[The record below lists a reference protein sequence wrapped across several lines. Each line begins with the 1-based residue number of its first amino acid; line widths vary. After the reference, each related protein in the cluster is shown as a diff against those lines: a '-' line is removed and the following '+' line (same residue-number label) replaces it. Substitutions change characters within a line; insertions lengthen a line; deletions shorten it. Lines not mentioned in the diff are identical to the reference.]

1 MNPVISVFFVF
12 LLVILNNTVLS
23 IRTVSSSDTCDPAN
37 QRDPQSLRWDQITV
51 LINGYSEHRI
61 PLLQSIAAAYSA
73 SPIVSSVLVLWG
85 NPSTSTEILSQLSR
99 NLSLSSLGTAS
110 ISLVRQS
117 TSSLNARFIP
127 RSSIRTHAVLICD
140 DDVEIDRESFVF
152 AFRVWQS
159 NSDRLIGTFVRSHDV
174 DLSRREWIYTVHPD
188 KYSIVLTKFMILK
201 NNYLWNYSCGGGAT
215 MAETRRIVDEMR
227 NCEDILMNFVVA
239 EETNAGPV
247 MVGAERVRDWGDS
260 RNENNGGQ
268 GLRSRIS
275 SVGLSSRRSEHRK
288 RRGRCLMEFHRVLG
302 RMPLRYSYG
311 KVVDSVG
318 EQGLCEKG
326 GKLLFWKVAVMKR
339 KVFED
344 PLSFP
349 SKSRRLDDKLLQV
362 SIEEPRNIE
371 NVDGLETERAL
382 VVYSPTNTPF
392 LRSPTSPDFSFIVN
406 SDLVPG
412 LKDVIFWSENSIK
425 VRPADDTNDCLAV
438 VPWIKSQFHQ
448 ASPTEPPTESELME
462 SEDLDMM
469 DTEDH
474 ENCGMVEAN
483 TGLQF
488 WQQQKNQQPCMS
500 PQLLQNRSL

>member
-1 MNPVISVFFVF
+1 MNPVISVLFVF
-12 LLVILNNTVLS
+12 LLVILNTTVLS

-37 QRDPQSLRWDQITV
+37 QRDPQSLRWDLITV
-51 LINGYSEHRI
+51 LINGYSEYRI

-117 TSSLNARFIP
+117 TRSLNARFIP

-140 DDVEIDRESFVF
+140 DDVEIDRESFEF

-201 NNYLWNYSCGGGAT
+201 NNYLWNYTCGGGAT

-260 RNENNGGQ
+260 RNENGGGGDGGR
-268 GLRSRIS
+268 GLGSRIS

-288 RRGRCLMEFHRVLG
+288 RRGNCIKEFHNVLG

-326 GKLLFWKVAVMKR
+326 GKLMF
-339 KVFED
+339 
-344 PLSFP
+344 
-349 SKSRRLDDKLLQV
+349 
-362 SIEEPRNIE
+362 
-371 NVDGLETERAL
+371 
-382 VVYSPTNTPF
+382 
-392 LRSPTSPDFSFIVN
+392 
-406 SDLVPG
+406 
-412 LKDVIFWSENSIK
+412 
-425 VRPADDTNDCLAV
+425 C
-438 VPWIKSQFHQ
+438 
-448 ASPTEPPTESELME
+448 
-462 SEDLDMM
+462 
-469 DTEDH
+469 DH
-474 ENCGMVEAN
+474 
-483 TGLQF
+483 
-488 WQQQKNQQPCMS
+488 
-500 PQLLQNRSL
+500 